1 VSFDLKDLGWDEDWA
16 RAFAP
21 HAAEGLVP
29 ARVAIEFNYLYR
41 VYAAAGELQAQ
52 QAGRMRHQA
61 TGREQLSA
69 VGDWVAIRPSAGET
83 GAPATRAL
91 RGGVAGTATIEA
103 ILPRRTKFSRKVAG
117 ELTEEQ
123 IVAANIDTVFL
134 VMGLDGDYNP
144 RRLERYLLLAYES
157 GARPVV
163 ILNKADVAEHLSE
176 DIDGIQRLAVG
187 IAVHAISAK
196 TREGVDIIDRYL
208 GPGKTGALLGS
219 SGVGKSTLVNA
230 LIGEDMLKTR
240 EVRAHD
246 SRGRHTTRHRQL
258 ISLPNRRGLLID
270 TPGMRELQLWTETDA
285 IRDTFE
291 DIEALAAGCHF
302 SDCRHREEPRCAVKQ
317 AAEDGTLAPERL
329 ASYLKL
335 QHELQTL
342 DARKQARDQIN
353 VKRRFKSASKAM
365 KQLYKDRER

>member
-1 VSFDLKDLGWDEDWA
+1 MGFDLHELGWDEAWA
-16 RAFAP
+16 GAFAP
-21 HAAEGLVP
+21 YAADGLVP

-52 QAGRMRHQA
+52 HAGRMRHQA

-69 VGDWVAIRPSAGET
+69 VGDWVAVRPSAGE
-83 GAPATRAL
+83 AS
-91 RGGVAGTATIEA
+91 ATIEA
-103 ILPRRTKFSRKVAG
+103 VVPRRTKFSRKVAG

-144 RRLERYLLLAYES
+144 RRLERYLLLAHES

-163 ILNKADVAEHLSE
+163 ILNKADVAEHLPE
-176 DIDGIQRLAVG
+176 DIGAIQRLAVG

-196 TREGVDIIDRYL
+196 TGDGVDVVYGYL
-208 GPGKTGALLGS
+208 GRGKTGALLGS

-230 LIGEDMLKTR
+230 LVGADLLKTR

-246 SRGRHTTRHRQL
+246 SRGRHTTRHRHL
-258 ISLPNRRGLLID
+258 IVMPNGRGLLID
-270 TPGMRELQLWTETDA
+270 TPGMRELQLWTQGDT
-285 IRDTFE
+285 IRDTFD
-291 DIEALAAGCHF
+291 DIDALAAGCHF
-302 SDCRHREEPRCAVKQ
+302 TDCRHRDEPRCAVKQ
-317 AAEDGTLAPERL
+317 AVADGSLAPERL

-335 QHELQTL
+335 QDELAAL

-353 VKRRFKSASKAM
+353 VKRRFKTASQSM
-365 KQLYKDRER
+365 KKFYKDSDQG